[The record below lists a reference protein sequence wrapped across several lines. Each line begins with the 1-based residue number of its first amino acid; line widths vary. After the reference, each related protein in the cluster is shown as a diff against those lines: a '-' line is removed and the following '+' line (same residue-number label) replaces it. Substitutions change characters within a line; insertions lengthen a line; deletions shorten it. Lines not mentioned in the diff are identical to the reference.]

1 MVCAAFGFD
10 DVALRA
16 KQLAAS
22 SYKKPDVSLP
32 RELTELTYDQYRD
45 IRYKPERAYWRSAK
59 LPFELMFFHEG
70 LYYNQPVRMHEVSA
84 EGVRDI
90 RFDPESFD
98 YGANRLDPKALQNLG
113 YAGFR
118 IHYSINS
125 PRYKDEVLVF
135 LGASYFRALGRG
147 QRYGLSARGL
157 AIDTALMSGE
167 EFPRFSEFWVERPDA
182 QARGESSSA

>member
-1 MVCAAFGFD
+1 MHFPGACSLTRRRPHFRRSPDIATLRAIPLALVAFLLPAVCAAFGFD

-22 SYKKPDVSLP
+22 AYKKPDVSLP

-59 LPFELMFFHEG
+59 LPFELMIFHQG
-70 LYYNQPVRMHEVSA
+70 LYYNQPVLMHEVSA

-90 RFDPESFD
+90 RFDPDNFD
-98 YGANRLDPKALQNLG
+98 YGTNRLDPKALQNLG

-118 IHYSINS
+118 VHYSINS
-125 PRYKDEVLVF
+125 PRYKDEVMVF

-147 QRYGLSARGL
+147 QRY
-157 AIDTALMSGE
+157 
-167 EFPRFSEFWVERPDA
+167 
-182 QARGESSSA
+182 